1 MINRLA
7 ARLEETSR
15 AQEAETAT
23 TGRKI
28 AELESQLTHRSIFF
42 TDFSEE
48 LIDPLSG
55 IAEMAE
61 LTKERHIAPELA
73 TIINEIV
80 ESSKGLMR
88 TLQNVA
94 DFSRIE
100 TGRIRLHSE
109 TFGLH
114 LAINS
119 TIGRHVQDATQKGL
133 KIKCKIAKNVPPQAG
148 GDEGRFRQIVS
159 EFLGNAIAMTDAG
172 EISVLV
178 TIERE
183 TVCRTTIRVAI
194 MDTGAGLDSETTR
207 KMLAN
212 PFAVN
217 LEQAAAERWSS
228 FGLATGRELAEMMG
242 GTVGIESSEG
252 KGSQL
257 WFTVVFDKSTANSG
271 SPQPERSDRVQSA
284 LPVMAVT
291 QNPDRAAEILSEL
304 TSAGLTVQM
313 EDNRSKFAEVLQESA
328 CGLVLLD
335 GERPELVATMA
346 TWIEGAARQIPV
358 IGIPNR
364 DDGSVDRQRLLSLVY
379 DWLDEDE
386 ILPEAAIGLG
396 RGALT

>member
-1 MINRLA
+1 
-7 ARLEETSR
+7 
-15 AQEAETAT
+15 
-23 TGRKI
+23 
-28 AELESQLTHRSIFF
+28 
-42 TDFSEE
+42 
-48 LIDPLSG
+48 
-55 IAEMAE
+55 
-61 LTKERHIAPELA
+61 
-73 TIINEIV
+73 
-80 ESSKGLMR
+80 
-88 TLQNVA
+88 
-94 DFSRIE
+94 
-100 TGRIRLHSE
+100 
-109 TFGLH
+109 
-114 LAINS
+114 
-119 TIGRHVQDATQKGL
+119 
-133 KIKCKIAKNVPPQAG
+133 
-148 GDEGRFRQIVS
+148 
-159 EFLGNAIAMTDAG
+159 
-172 EISVLV
+172 
-178 TIERE
+178 
-183 TVCRTTIRVAI
+183 
-194 MDTGAGLDSETTR
+194 
-207 KMLAN
+207 MLAN